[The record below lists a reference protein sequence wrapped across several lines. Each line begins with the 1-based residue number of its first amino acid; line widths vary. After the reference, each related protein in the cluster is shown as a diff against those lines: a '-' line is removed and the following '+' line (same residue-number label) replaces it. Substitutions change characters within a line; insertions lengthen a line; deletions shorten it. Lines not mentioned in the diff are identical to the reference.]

1 MPCIGWTNINISF
14 VFEVGVLLEDR
25 SKVER
30 ANMVGLRWNKLNQSF
45 NTTSYVKKLHQR
57 FTYHHYHQYHKFLLI
72 IIMTGGPYCIFL
84 IINLTKSLTS
94 IQTIWFA
101 ESLHYLPKDEN
112 EFSLFFLLLL
122 TWIYLNLLRRAYPR
136 NAPRPR
142 PPLEDSSTNLVN
154 FPSTPSTPTNLI
166 DLQDC
171 FFNCSSQIFTRKTPK
186 NFRFVTHFQSA
197 IRYLQNQVNFMQW
210 QPQPEIRA
218 RLINHGGGV
227 INKAQNARMSGP

>member
-101 ESLHYLPKDEN
+101 EILHYLPKAEN
-112 EFSLFFLLLL
+112 EFSLFFPSSS
-122 TWIYLNLLRRAYPR
+122 YLDLSQFVAASLSQKCTTSSPSPWGFLNKSRQLSFNLFNPDQSDRFTGLFLQLFLP
-136 NAPRPR
+136 
-142 PPLEDSSTNLVN
+142 N
-154 FPSTPSTPTNLI
+154 FHKKN
-166 DLQDC
+166 
-171 FFNCSSQIFTRKTPK
+171 PK
-186 NFRFVTHFQSA
+186 K
-197 IRYLQNQVNFMQW
+197 L
-210 QPQPEIRA
+210 
-218 RLINHGGGV
+218 
-227 INKAQNARMSGP
+227 